1 MNKPVRLAKVE
12 NDAQPFYNSLE
23 AWLDRH
29 AILLLTIAVIILFV
43 LVMVLIAVVFN
54 MLSGDHIISM
64 TESNG
69 YYYHLGDL

>member
-1 MNKPVRLAKVE
+1 MSKPVRLHKVD
-12 NDAQPFYNSLE
+12 DAQPFYNSLE
-23 AWLDRH
+23 AWLQSH

-69 YYYHLGDL
+69 YYYHLGDI

>member
-1 MNKPVRLAKVE
+1 MSKPVRLAKVE
-12 NDAQPFYNSLE
+12 NDAQPFYNLE

-43 LVMVLIAVVFN
+43 LVMVLIGVVFN
-54 MLSGDHIISM
+54 MISGDHILSM

-69 YYYHLGDL
+69 YYYHLGDI

>member
-1 MNKPVRLAKVE
+1 MNKPVRLHKVD
-12 NDAQPFYNSLE
+12 DAQPFYNSLE

-43 LVMVLIAVVFN
+43 LVMLLIAVVFN
-54 MLSGDHIISM
+54 MISGDHIISM

-69 YYYHLGDL
+69 YYYHLGDI

>member
-1 MNKPVRLAKVE
+1 MSKPVRLAKVE

-23 AWLDRH
+23 AWLNRH

-43 LVMVLIAVVFN
+43 LVMLLISVVF
-54 MLSGDHIISM
+54 SGHFLSM

-69 YYYHLGDL
+69 YYYHLGDI

>member
-1 MNKPVRLAKVE
+1 MSKPVRLAKVE
-12 NDAQPFYNSLE
+12 NDAQPFYNLE

-43 LVMVLIAVVFN
+43 LVMLLIGVVFN
-54 MLSGDHIISM
+54 MISGDHILSM

-69 YYYHLGDL
+69 YYYHLGDI

>member
-1 MNKPVRLAKVE
+1 MNKPVRLHKVD
-12 NDAQPFYNSLE
+12 DAQPFYNLE

-43 LVMVLIAVVFN
+43 LVMLLIGVVFN
-54 MLSGDHIISM
+54 MISGDHILSM

-69 YYYHLGDL
+69 YYYHLGDI

>member
-1 MNKPVRLAKVE
+1 MNKPVRLHKVD
-12 NDAQPFYNSLE
+12 DAQPFYNSLE
-23 AWLDRH
+23 AWLQSH

-43 LVMVLIAVVFN
+43 LVMVLIGVVFN
-54 MLSGDHIISM
+54 MISGDHILSM

>member
-1 MNKPVRLAKVE
+1 MNKPVRLHKVD
-12 NDAQPFYNSLE
+12 DAQPFYNSLE

-43 LVMVLIAVVFN
+43 LVMLLIGVVFN
-54 MLSGDHIISM
+54 MISGDHILSM

-69 YYYHLGDL
+69 YCYHLGDI

>member
-1 MNKPVRLAKVE
+1 MSKPVRLHKVD
-12 NDAQPFYNSLE
+12 DAQPFYNSLE

-43 LVMVLIAVVFN
+43 LVMLLIGVVFN
-54 MLSGDHIISM
+54 MVSGDHILSM

-69 YYYHLGDL
+69 YYYHLGDI

>member
-1 MNKPVRLAKVE
+1 MNKPVRLHKVD
-12 NDAQPFYNSLE
+12 DAQPFYNPLE

-43 LVMVLIAVVFN
+43 LVMLLIGVVFN
-54 MLSGDHIISM
+54 MISGDHILSM

-69 YYYHLGDL
+69 YYYHLGDI